1 MEDWS
6 PLASAN
12 PVPGDASQVEQLAK
26 RLARTA
32 KAIATQATQLKAIAT
47 QGVWVGQAADTFRQH
62 HRDLPPRLTTI
73 ASRYER
79 VAGSLMGYHCGL
91 VSAQE
96 MARRALDKARIADRR
111 LYIAR
116 QGVEEMQRHEEDERC
131 RVQMANAT
139 DAAAPPVEPLPWTGP
154 RWDREVDDAESE
166 LGEARGLLD
175 RAVRLHDEAA
185 SGAAGD
191 IREASDDSLRNDSG
205 FFAKVRRGAA
215 ALADAIPLETIAKVL
230 SVAGAVLA
238 IAALIFPVLTPLALA
253 VGLAGVIAD
262 GILAT
267 AGRKGWGA
275 VALDLV
281 GVAAFGVGRV
291 FTTLARGARTTA
303 AAGRATR
310 LAQSS
315 PKGMRALAPSSRRG
329 AFTVT
334 GKAARRTLIRQAK
347 TVRNLYPARPGIGDI
362 VRQGAT
368 DLRLNAR
375 VLRTGRLRPVLD
387 SNAQLRREL
396 AGRIDIPRVVDGTL
410 VDNMSPAATRLTRI
424 AYGAEVAG
432 GAVEAWDDG
441 YRPAMEA
448 RDPASPG
455 AAADRGRTID
465 PAPVG

>member
-1 MEDWS
+1 MRDWS
-6 PLASAN
+6 PLSSTD
-12 PVPGDASQVEQLAK
+12 PVPGDACAVDALAG
-26 RLARTA
+26 RLERRATA
-32 KAIATQATQLKAIAT
+32 IKAQADQLKAITAE
-47 QGVWVGQAADTFRQH
+47 GVWAGRAADTFREH
-62 HRDLPPRLTTI
+62 HREVPPRLTEI
-73 ASRYER
+73 ARRYEK
-79 VAGSLMGYHCGL
+79 VSASLKAYHAGL
-91 VSAQE
+91 VDAQE
-96 MARRALDKARIADRR
+96 LARQALAKARAADRR
-111 LYIAR
+111 MRVAR
-116 QGVEEMQRHEEDERC
+116 RGVEEMQRHDEDERC
-131 RVQMANAT
+131 RVQALSAANPT
-139 DAAAPPVEPLPWTGP
+139 APPVEPLPWVGP
-154 RWDREVDDAESE
+154 RWDREVDEAEGE
-166 LGEARGLLD
+166 LATARGMLD
-175 RAVRLHDEAA
+175 RAVRAHHEAA

-191 IREASDDSLRNDSG
+191 IREASDDSLKDDSG

-310 LAQSS
+310 LAQTS
-315 PKGMRALAPSSRRG
+315 PKGMRALAPSNRRG